1 MKLHYSN
8 TSPFVRKVMAA
19 AHELGL
25 VAQIDIIVTNAHQDE
40 SLRADNPL
48 CKVPTLLR
56 PGLATLIDSP
66 VICDYLNEL
75 AQGPLIP
82 AQGEERVAVLR
93 LQAIADGMMDAAVG
107 RRMEQ
112 LRPEAERSAAYDA
125 RQAKAVQAALDLLE
139 QEADALRDPPRLG
152 ELALAC
158 ALGYLDFRFAADAW
172 RTQHPRLAAWYATI
186 SQRPSIALTAPPAA

>member
-8 TSPFVRKVMAA
+8 TSPFVRKVMAT
-19 AHELGL
+19 AHELAL
-25 VAQIDIIVTNAHQDE
+25 LDRIEIIVTNAHQDE

-56 PGLATLIDSP
+56 PGQVPLIDSP

-75 AQGPLIP
+75 AGGALIP
-82 AQGEERVAVLR
+82 ANGEARVAVLR

-112 LRPEAERSAAYDA
+112 LRPATERSPAYDT
-125 RQAKAVQAALDLLE
+125 RQAKAVHAALDLLE
-139 QEADALRDPPRLG
+139 TEADTLRDPPRLG

-172 RTQHPRLAAWYATI
+172 RTNHPRLAAWYAAI